1 MPPVIYTAHSS
12 SVLVDG
18 QPVDGVQGIDYR
30 VVRHQGQVYALGSS
44 ERLTSYYG
52 ETHVDGR
59 ITVASTNA
67 ALDGLVTSGAA
78 FQVVGNL
85 AHAGASRSVAFDD
98 CFMARK
104 EFNITSGGHG
114 ETVYLFTATRVR
126 ESDTPPSAPAA

>member
-1 MPPVIYTAHSS
+1 MAVVFTAHSS

-18 QPVDGVQGIDYR
+18 QAVEGVQGVDYR
-30 VVRHQGQVYALGSS
+30 VVRQQGQVYALGSS
-44 ERLTSYYG
+44 ERLTAYYG

-67 ALDGLVTSGAA
+67 ALDALVTSGNA

-85 AHAGASRSVAFDD
+85 MHAGASRTVSFDE
-98 CFMARK
+98 CRMARK
-104 EFNITSGGHG
+104 EFNLTSGGHG

-126 ESDTPPSAPAA
+126 ESDESPAPAA